1 MNTKR
6 NRTKARYDSDHIRL
20 NTGEIQRN
28 DGKYCYRWTSSDGK
42 RQCIY
47 APTLNQLRFKEAQI
61 NRNREEGLREDQT
74 NTTIND
80 IYDLWKQT
88 KRGLRDHTFK
98 SYIYIY
104 DLFVK
109 PSFGNKRIQ
118 TVKRTDVKMLYN
130 SLIEGRGITLAT
142 LDNIHTVLHQVFQ
155 LAVDDYII
163 RSNPSDRMLTELK
176 RSYGREK
183 KRKAL
188 TLEEE
193 ELFFSKIYKDPRYRQ
208 WYPMLYIMAN
218 TGLRVGELTGLRW
231 CDINFIKKEISV
243 NHNLVYYNHAN
254 ERGCYYSIS
263 KPKTEAGNRV
273 IPMTDSVVR
282 AFQMQMEY
290 RELSGVKCLDHIDG
304 YDDFI
309 FVGRFGGVHNQA
321 TINSAIHRM
330 VKNINFEILEKK
342 GADADTLLVPDFSC
356 HVLRHTFA
364 TRLCERGI
372 NIKVIQN
379 LLGHADFET
388 TMNIY
393 VDVTNDI
400 KRQEMEK
407 FESLGKSRDNAV

>member
-1 MNTKR
+1 
-6 NRTKARYDSDHIRL
+6 
-20 NTGEIQRN
+20 
-28 DGKYCYRWTSSDGK
+28 
-42 RQCIY
+42 
-47 APTLNQLRFKEAQI
+47 
-61 NRNREEGLREDQT
+61 
-74 NTTIND
+74 
-80 IYDLWKQT
+80 
-88 KRGLRDHTFK
+88 
-98 SYIYIY
+98 
-104 DLFVK
+104 
-109 PSFGNKRIQ
+109 
-118 TVKRTDVKMLYN
+118 
-130 SLIEGRGITLAT
+130 
-142 LDNIHTVLHQVFQ
+142 
-155 LAVDDYII
+155 
-163 RSNPSDRMLTELK
+163 MLTELK

-193 ELFFSKIYKDPRYRQ
+193 ELFFSKIYKDPRYHQ

-231 CDINFIKKEISV
+231 CDVNFIKKEISV

-273 IPMTDSVVR
+273 IPMTDSVVK

-393 VDVTNDI
+393 VDVTNEI